1 MGFED
6 DNGENSLSKFDI
18 HSLNCFQRH
27 GGMGCFKD
35 FEEHLITIYEIAHH
49 YMASFC
55 NGQGDILVIMASDKV
70 PYSRRI

>member
-1 MGFED
+1 MGAW
-6 DNGENSLSKFDI
+6 
-18 HSLNCFQRH
+18 
-27 GGMGCFKD
+27 GCFKD

-55 NGQGDILVIMASDKV
+55 NGQGDILVMMASDKD

>member
-1 MGFED
+1 MGAW
-6 DNGENSLSKFDI
+6 
-18 HSLNCFQRH
+18 
-27 GGMGCFKD
+27 GCFKD
-35 FEEHLITIYEIAHH
+35 FEEHLITVYEIAHH